1 MARLHI
7 VVNSGRITMKV
18 IVVPLVMLVTLA
30 CSSAPS
36 SLPSPETTPEP
47 AAMTALLSDSGPEG
61 ILAWSKRVE
70 AIGPFWLALASC
82 EPDSSLAVPLY
93 AASEE
98 AWDAAM
104 PYLANFSTRTC
115 ILRLIAE

>member
-1 MARLHI
+1 MDIAMKR
-7 VVNSGRITMKV
+7 GWITMKV
-18 IVVPLVMLVTLA
+18 IVVLLLMLLTLA

-36 SLPSPETTPEP
+36 SLPSPETTPVP
-47 AAMTALLSDSGPEG
+47 AAMTALFSDSSPEG

-82 EPDSSLAVPLY
+82 EPESNPNIPLY
-93 AASEE
+93 SASDE
-98 AWDAAM
+98 AWDEAM
-104 PYLANFSTRTC
+104 PYLSNFSTRTC